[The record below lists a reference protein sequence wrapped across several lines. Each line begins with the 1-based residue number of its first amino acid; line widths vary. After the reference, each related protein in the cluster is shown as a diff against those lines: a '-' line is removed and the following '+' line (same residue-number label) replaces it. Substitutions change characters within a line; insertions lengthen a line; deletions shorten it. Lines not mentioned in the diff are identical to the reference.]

1 MKINKLTNIEV
12 STLAN
17 KERTYLYNEMMNL
30 SRKYKLG
37 GEFGNY
43 YISLKGL
50 SEEALKELK
59 DKGIKFMRV
68 G

>member
-1 MKINKLTNIEV
+1 MKITNIEV
-12 STLAN
+12 SVLAN
-17 KERTYLYNEMMNL
+17 KSHTYLYNEMMNL

-37 GEFGNY
+37 GEFGND

>member
-1 MKINKLTNIEV
+1 MKITNIEV
-12 STLAN
+12 SVLAN

-37 GEFGNY
+37 GEFGND

>member
-1 MKINKLTNIEV
+1 MKINRVNVEI
-12 STLAN
+12 SRLAN
-17 KERTYLYNEMMNL
+17 KERTYLYNELMDL

-43 YISLKGL
+43 FINLKGL
-50 SEEALKELK
+50 TEDAVKELK
-59 DKGIKFMRV
+59 DKGITFMRV